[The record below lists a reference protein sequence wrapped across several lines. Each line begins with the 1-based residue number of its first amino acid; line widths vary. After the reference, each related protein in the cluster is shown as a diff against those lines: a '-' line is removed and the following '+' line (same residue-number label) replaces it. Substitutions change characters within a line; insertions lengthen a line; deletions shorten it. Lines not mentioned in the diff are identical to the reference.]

1 MIIGFLFF
9 LENLNLNKRLFKYH
23 YFKNFTLEIHL
34 YKKISPRTEQLCIY
48 KDERWGG
55 GEMHIVFIIFQ
66 KVYQSLKGDKLILR
80 ELLKIER
87 LFYITF

>member
-55 GEMHIVFIIFQ
+55 GRDAYCIYYFS
-66 KVYQSLKGDKLILR
+66 KSLSKF
-80 ELLKIER
+80 ER
-87 LFYITF
+87 R